1 MSMSENIHYQG
12 FVKKKIKKK
21 GKLQKFF
28 SLKKLL
34 KNYPLLNTLTNNYIY
49 SYDKKILNKLK
60 KFNEYNLIGIGGS
73 ALGTKAIYDF
83 LNYKIKKRFYFYDN
97 LQYDK
102 NPKSNKNRLNIIV
115 SKSGNTLETISN
127 LNLISLRQKKN
138 KNLIITENKE
148 NILNK
153 LAKKLK
159 SEVIEHKDYIGG
171 RYSVLSEVG
180 MLPAELMGLDVK
192 KFKVLNYLIKK
203 KTFVNLLINNAQSV
217 YENILKG
224 KKNCV
229 ILNYDEKSDNLFKWY
244 QQLLAESL
252 GKNGK
257 GVFPIISSMPKDNH
271 SLLQLYLDGPK
282 NNFFTFFSVNEKK
295 SNKYNKFLLTDE
307 IEYLKNINV
316 NDVLSAQR
324 IATQKVFRKNKIP
337 FRSFELNKRN
347 ESAIGEI
354 FCFFIL
360 ETLLLAELLKVNPL
374 NQPSVELIKIET
386 KNILS

>member
-1 MSMSENIHYQG
+1 MMSENIHYQG
-12 FVKKKIKKK
+12 FEKNKIKKK
-21 GKLQKFF
+21 NKLQKFL
-28 SLKKLL
+28 SLKTLL
-34 KNYPLLNTLTNNYIY
+34 KNYPLLNTLTNNYMY
-49 SYDKKILNKLK
+49 NYDKKILNNLK
-60 KFNEYNLIGIGGS
+60 KFNDYNLIGIGGS

-83 LNYKIKKRFYFYDN
+83 LNYKIKKKFYFYDN
-97 LQYDK
+97 LQNSK
-102 NPKSNKNRLNIIV
+102 ILKSNTSRLNIIV

-138 KNLIITENKE
+138 KNLIITENKK

-171 RYSVLSEVG
+171 RYSALSEVG

-192 KFKVLNYLIKK
+192 KFKVLNSLIRK
-203 KTFVNLLINNAQSV
+203 KTFVNFLINNVQSV
-217 YENILKG
+217 YDNILKG

-257 GVFPIISSMPKDNH
+257 GVFPIVSAMPKDNH

-282 NNFFTFFSVNEKK
+282 NNYFTFFSVKENK
-295 SNKYNKFLLTDE
+295 SNKYNKLLLTNE
-307 IEYLKNINV
+307 IEYLKNFNV
-316 NDVLSAQR
+316 SDVLSAQR

-337 FRSFELNKRN
+337 FRSFEIIKRN
-347 ESAIGEI
+347 ESAVGEI

-374 NQPSVELIKIET
+374 NQPSVELIKTET

>member
-1 MSMSENIHYQG
+1 MMSENIHYQG
-12 FVKKKIKKK
+12 FLKKKIKKK
-21 GKLQKFF
+21 IKLQKFL
-28 SLKKLL
+28 SLKTLL
-34 KNYPLLNTLTNNYIY
+34 KNYPLLNTLTNNYMY
-49 SYDKKILNKLK
+49 NYDKKILNNLK
-60 KFNEYNLIGIGGS
+60 KFNDYNLIGIGGS

-83 LNYKIKKRFYFYDN
+83 LNYKIKKKFYFYDN
-97 LQYDK
+97 LQ
-102 NPKSNKNRLNIIV
+102 NSEILKSNTNRLNIIV

-138 KNLIITENKE
+138 KNLIITENKK

-171 RYSVLSEVG
+171 RYSALSEVG

-192 KFKVLNYLIKK
+192 KFKVLNSLIRK
-203 KTFVNLLINNAQSV
+203 KTFLNFLISNVQSV
-217 YENILKG
+217 YDNILKG

-229 ILNYDEKSDNLFKWY
+229 ILNYDEKSNNLFKWY
-244 QQLLAESL
+244 QQLLAETL

-257 GVFPIISSMPKDNH
+257 GVFPIVSTMPKDNH

-282 NNFFTFFSVNEKK
+282 NNYFTFFSVKENK
-295 SNKYNKFLLTDE
+295 SNKYNKLLLTNE
-307 IEYLKNINV
+307 IEYLKNSNV
-316 NDVLSAQR
+316 SDVLSAQR

-337 FRSFELNKRN
+337 FRSFEIIKRN

-374 NQPSVELIKIET
+374 NQPSVELIKTET

>member
-1 MSMSENIHYQG
+1 MMSENIHYQG

-21 GKLQKFF
+21 NKLQKFP
-28 SLKKLL
+28 SLKTLL
-34 KNYPLLNTLTNNYIY
+34 KNYPLLNTLTSNYMY
-49 SYDKKILNKLK
+49 NYDKKILNNLK
-60 KFNEYNLIGIGGS
+60 KFNDYNLIGIGGS

-83 LNYKIKKRFYFYDN
+83 LNYKIKKKFYFYDN
-97 LQYDK
+97 LQNSK
-102 NPKSNKNRLNIIV
+102 ILKSNTSRLNIIV

-138 KNLIITENKE
+138 KNLIITENKK

-171 RYSVLSEVG
+171 RYSALSEVG

-192 KFKVLNYLIKK
+192 KFKVLNSLIRK
-203 KTFVNLLINNAQSV
+203 KTFVNFLINNVQSV
-217 YENILKG
+217 YDNILKG

-257 GVFPIISSMPKDNH
+257 GVFPIVSAMPKDNH

-282 NNFFTFFSVNEKK
+282 NNYFTFFSVKENK
-295 SNKYNKFLLTDE
+295 SNKYNKLLLTNE
-307 IEYLKNINV
+307 IEYLKNFNV
-316 NDVLSAQR
+316 SDVLSAQR

-337 FRSFELNKRN
+337 FRSFEIIKRN

-374 NQPSVELIKIET
+374 NQPSVELIKTET

>member
-1 MSMSENIHYQG
+1 MISENIHYQG

-21 GKLQKFF
+21 SKLQKFL
-28 SLKKLL
+28 SLKNLL
-34 KNYPLLNTLTNNYIY
+34 KNYPLLNTLTNNYTY
-49 SYDKKILNKLK
+49 NYDKKILNSLK
-60 KFNEYNLIGIGGS
+60 KFKEYNLIGIGGS

-83 LNYKIKKRFYFYDN
+83 LNYKIKKKIHFYDN
-97 LQYDK
+97 LQYNK
-102 NPKSNKNRLNIIV
+102 IPKSKKNRLNIIV

-192 KFKVLNYLIKK
+192 KFKVLNSLVRKK
-203 KTFVNLLINNAQSV
+203 SFVNFLINNVQSV
-217 YENILKG
+217 YDNIHKG

-282 NNFFTFFSVNEKK
+282 NNYFTFFCVNENK
-295 SNKYNKFLLTDE
+295 SNKYNKLLLTKE

-316 NDVLSAQR
+316 NDLLSAQT

-337 FRSFELNKRN
+337 FRSFDINKRN
-347 ESAIGEI
+347 ESTIGEI

-374 NQPSVELIKIET
+374 NQPSVELIKTET

>member
-1 MSMSENIHYQG
+1 MMMSENIHYQG

-21 GKLQKFF
+21 NKLQKFP
-28 SLKKLL
+28 SLKTLL
-34 KNYPLLNTLTNNYIY
+34 KNYPLLNTLTSNYMNN
-49 SYDKKILNKLK
+49 YDKKILNNLK
-60 KFNEYNLIGIGGS
+60 KFNDYNLIGIGGS

-83 LNYKIKKRFYFYDN
+83 LNYKIKKKFYFYDN
-97 LQYDK
+97 LQNSK
-102 NPKSNKNRLNIIV
+102 ILKSNTNRLNIIV

-138 KNLIITENKE
+138 KNLIITENKK

-171 RYSVLSEVG
+171 RYSALSEVG

-192 KFKVLNYLIKK
+192 KFKVLNSLIRK
-203 KTFVNLLINNAQSV
+203 KTFVNFLINNVQSV
-217 YENILKG
+217 YDNILKG

-257 GVFPIISSMPKDNH
+257 GVFPIVSAMPKDNH

-282 NNFFTFFSVNEKK
+282 NNYFTFFSVRENK
-295 SNKYNKFLLTDE
+295 SNKYNKLLLTNE
-307 IEYLKNINV
+307 IKYLNNFNV
-316 NDVLSAQR
+316 SDVLSAQR

-337 FRSFELNKRN
+337 FRSFEIIKRN

-374 NQPSVELIKIET
+374 NQPSVELIKTET

>member
-1 MSMSENIHYQG
+1 MMSENIHYQG

-21 GKLQKFF
+21 NKLQKFP
-28 SLKKLL
+28 SLKTLL
-34 KNYPLLNTLTNNYIY
+34 KNYPLLNTLTSNYMY
-49 SYDKKILNKLK
+49 NYDKKITNKLK
-60 KFNEYNLIGIGGS
+60 KFNDYNLIGIGGS

-83 LNYKIKKRFYFYDN
+83 LNYKIKKKFYFYDN
-97 LQYDK
+97 LQNNK
-102 NPKSNKNRLNIIV
+102 ILKSNTNRLNIIV

-138 KNLIITENKE
+138 KNLIITENKK

-171 RYSVLSEVG
+171 RYSALSEVG

-192 KFKVLNYLIKK
+192 KFKVLNSLIRK
-203 KTFVNLLINNAQSV
+203 KTFVNFLINNVQSV
-217 YENILKG
+217 YDNILKG

-257 GVFPIISSMPKDNH
+257 GVFPIVSEMPKDNH

-282 NNFFTFFSVNEKK
+282 NNYFTFFSVKENK
-295 SNKYNKFLLTDE
+295 SNKYNKLLLTDE
-307 IEYLKNINV
+307 IKYLNNFNV
-316 NDVLSAQR
+316 SDVLSAQR

-337 FRSFELNKRN
+337 FRSFEIIKRN

-374 NQPSVELIKIET
+374 NQPSVELIKTET

>member
-1 MSMSENIHYQG
+1 MMSENIHYQG
-12 FVKKKIKKK
+12 FEKNKIKKK
-21 GKLQKFF
+21 NKLQKFL
-28 SLKKLL
+28 SLKTLL
-34 KNYPLLNTLTNNYIY
+34 KNYPLLNTLTNNYMY
-49 SYDKKILNKLK
+49 NYDKKILNNLK
-60 KFNEYNLIGIGGS
+60 KFNDYNLIGIGGS

-83 LNYKIKKRFYFYDN
+83 LNYKIKKKFYFYDN
-97 LQYDK
+97 LQNSK
-102 NPKSNKNRLNIIV
+102 ILKSNTNRLNIIV

-138 KNLIITENKE
+138 KNLIITENKK

-171 RYSVLSEVG
+171 RYSALSEVG

-192 KFKVLNYLIKK
+192 KFKVLNSLIRK
-203 KTFVNLLINNAQSV
+203 KTFLNFLISNVQSV
-217 YENILKG
+217 YDNILKG

-229 ILNYDEKSDNLFKWY
+229 ILNYDEKSNNLFKWY

-257 GVFPIISSMPKDNH
+257 GVFPIVSTMPKDNH

-282 NNFFTFFSVNEKK
+282 NNYFTFFSVRENK
-295 SNKYNKFLLTDE
+295 SNKYNKLLLTNE
-307 IEYLKNINV
+307 IKYLNNFNV
-316 NDVLSAQR
+316 SDVLSAQR

-337 FRSFELNKRN
+337 FRSFEIIKRN

-374 NQPSVELIKIET
+374 NQPSVELIKTET

>member
-1 MSMSENIHYQG
+1 MSENIHYQG

-21 GKLQKFF
+21 NKLQKFL
-28 SLKKLL
+28 SLKTLL
-34 KNYPLLNTLTNNYIY
+34 KNYPLLNTLTNNYMY
-49 SYDKKILNKLK
+49 NYDKKILNNLK
-60 KFNEYNLIGIGGS
+60 KFNDYNLIGIGGS

-83 LNYKIKKRFYFYDN
+83 LNYKIKKKFHFYDN
-97 LQYDK
+97 LQ
-102 NPKSNKNRLNIIV
+102 NSEILKSNTNRLNIIV

-138 KNLIITENKE
+138 KNLIITENKK

-171 RYSVLSEVG
+171 RYSALSEVG

-192 KFKVLNYLIKK
+192 KFKVLNSLIRK
-203 KTFVNLLINNAQSV
+203 KTFVNFLISNVQSV
-217 YENILKG
+217 YDNILKG

-229 ILNYDEKSDNLFKWY
+229 ILNYDEKSNNLFKWY

-257 GVFPIISSMPKDNH
+257 GVFPIVSTMPKDNH

-282 NNFFTFFSVNEKK
+282 NNYFTFFSVKENK
-295 SNKYNKFLLTDE
+295 SNKYNKLLLTNE
-307 IEYLKNINV
+307 IEYLKNSNV
-316 NDVLSAQR
+316 SDVLSAQR

-337 FRSFELNKRN
+337 FRSFEIIKRN

-374 NQPSVELIKIET
+374 NQPSVELIKTET
-386 KNILS
+386 KKILS

>member
-1 MSMSENIHYQG
+1 MIENIHYQG
-12 FVKKKIKKK
+12 FIKKKIKKK
-21 GKLQKFF
+21 NKLQKFL
-28 SLKKLL
+28 SLKTLL
-34 KNYPLLNTLTNNYIY
+34 KNYPLLNTLTSNYMY
-49 SYDKKILNKLK
+49 NYDKKILNNLK
-60 KFNEYNLIGIGGS
+60 KFNDYNLIGIGGS

-83 LNYKIKKRFYFYDN
+83 LNYKIKKKFHFYDN
-97 LQYDK
+97 LQ
-102 NPKSNKNRLNIIV
+102 NSEILKSNTNRLNIII

-138 KNLIITENKE
+138 KNLIITENKK

-153 LAKKLK
+153 LAKKLN

-192 KFKVLNYLIKK
+192 KFKVLNSLIRK
-203 KTFVNLLINNAQSV
+203 KTFLNFLISNVQSV
-217 YENILKG
+217 YDNILKG

-229 ILNYDEKSDNLFKWY
+229 ILNYDEKSNNLFKWY

-257 GVFPIISSMPKDNH
+257 GVFPIVSTMPKDNH

-282 NNFFTFFSVNEKK
+282 NNYFTFFSVKENK
-295 SNKYNKFLLTDE
+295 SNKYNKLLLTNE
-307 IEYLKNINV
+307 IKYLKNFNV
-316 NDVLSAQR
+316 SDVLSAQR

-337 FRSFELNKRN
+337 FRSFEIIKRN

-374 NQPSVELIKIET
+374 NQPSVELIKTET

>member
-1 MSMSENIHYQG
+1 MMMSENIHYQG

-21 GKLQKFF
+21 SKLRKFL

-34 KNYPLLNTLTNNYIY
+34 KNYPLLNTLTSNYIY
-49 SYDKKILNKLK
+49 NYDKKILNNLK
-60 KFNEYNLIGIGGS
+60 KFNDYNLIGIGGS

-83 LNYKIKKRFYFYDN
+83 LNFKIKKKFHFYDN
-97 LQYDK
+97 LQNSK
-102 NPKSNKNRLNIIV
+102 ILKSNINRLNIIV

-138 KNLIITENKE
+138 KNLIITENKK

-159 SEVIEHKDYIGG
+159 SEIIEHKDYIGG

-180 MLPAELMGLDVK
+180 MLPAELMGLDAK
-192 KFKVLNYLIKK
+192 KFKVLNSLIRK
-203 KTFVNLLINNAQSV
+203 KTFVNFLINNVQSV
-217 YENILKG
+217 YDNILKG

-257 GVFPIISSMPKDNH
+257 GVFPIISAMPKDNH

-282 NNFFTFFSVNEKK
+282 NNYFTFFSVKENK
-295 SNKYNKFLLTDE
+295 SNKYNKLLLTNE

-316 NDVLSAQR
+316 SDVLSAQR

-337 FRSFELNKRN
+337 FRSFEIIKRN

-360 ETLLLAELLKVNPL
+360 EILLLAELLKVNPL
-374 NQPSVELIKIET
+374 NQPSVELIKTET

>member
-1 MSMSENIHYQG
+1 MMSKNIHYQG

-21 GKLQKFF
+21 NKLQKFP
-28 SLKKLL
+28 SLKTLL
-34 KNYPLLNTLTNNYIY
+34 KNYPLLNTLTNNYKY
-49 SYDKKILNKLK
+49 NYDKKILNNLK
-60 KFNEYNLIGIGGS
+60 KFNDYNLIGIGGS

-83 LNYKIKKRFYFYDN
+83 LNYKIKKKFYFYDN
-97 LQYDK
+97 LQNSK
-102 NPKSNKNRLNIIV
+102 ILKSNTNRLNIIV

-138 KNLIITENKE
+138 KNLIITENKN

-153 LAKKLK
+153 LSKKLK

-171 RYSVLSEVG
+171 RYSALSEVG

-192 KFKVLNYLIKK
+192 KFKVLNSLIRK
-203 KTFVNLLINNAQSV
+203 KTFVNFLINNVQSV
-217 YENILKG
+217 HDNILKG

-257 GVFPIISSMPKDNH
+257 GVFPIVSAMPKDNH

-282 NNFFTFFSVNEKK
+282 NNYFTFFSVKENK
-295 SNKYNKFLLTDE
+295 SNKYNKLLLTNE
-307 IEYLKNINV
+307 IKYLNNFNV
-316 NDVLSAQR
+316 SDVLSAQR
-324 IATQKVFRKNKIP
+324 IATQTVFRKNKIP
-337 FRSFELNKRN
+337 FRSFEIIKRN

-374 NQPSVELIKIET
+374 NQPSVELIKTET

>member
-1 MSMSENIHYQG
+1 MMSENIHYQG

-21 GKLQKFF
+21 NKLQKFP
-28 SLKKLL
+28 SLKSLL
-34 KNYPLLNTLTNNYIY
+34 KNYPLLNTLTSKYMYN
-49 SYDKKILNKLK
+49 YDKKILNKLK
-60 KFNEYNLIGIGGS
+60 KFNDYNLIGIGGS

-83 LNYKIKKRFYFYDN
+83 LNYKIKKKFYFYDN
-97 LQYDK
+97 LQNSK
-102 NPKSNKNRLNIIV
+102 ILKSNTNRLNIIV

-138 KNLIITENKE
+138 KNLIITENKK

-192 KFKVLNYLIKK
+192 KFKVLNSLIRK
-203 KTFVNLLINNAQSV
+203 KTFVNFLINNVQSV
-217 YENILKG
+217 YDNILKG

-257 GVFPIISSMPKDNH
+257 GVFPIVSAMPKDNH

-282 NNFFTFFSVNEKK
+282 NNYFTFFSVKENK
-295 SNKYNKFLLTDE
+295 SNKYNKLLLTNE
-307 IEYLKNINV
+307 IKYLNNFNV
-316 NDVLSAQR
+316 SDVLSAQK

-337 FRSFELNKRN
+337 FRSFEIIKRN

-374 NQPSVELIKIET
+374 NQPSVELIKTET

>member
-1 MSMSENIHYQG
+1 MMSENIHYQG

-21 GKLQKFF
+21 IKLQKFL
-28 SLKKLL
+28 SLKTLL
-34 KNYPLLNTLTNNYIY
+34 KNYPLLNTLTSNYMY
-49 SYDKKILNKLK
+49 NYDKKILNNLK
-60 KFNEYNLIGIGGS
+60 KFNDYNLIGIGGS

-83 LNYKIKKRFYFYDN
+83 LNYKIKKKFYFYDN
-97 LQYDK
+97 LQNSK
-102 NPKSNKNRLNIIV
+102 ILKSNTNRLNIIV

-138 KNLIITENKE
+138 KNLIITENKK

-171 RYSVLSEVG
+171 RYSALSEVG
-180 MLPAELMGLDVK
+180 MLPAGLMGLNVK
-192 KFKVLNYLIKK
+192 KFKVLNSLIRK
-203 KTFVNLLINNAQSV
+203 KTFLNFLISNVQSV
-217 YENILKG
+217 YDNILKG

-229 ILNYDEKSDNLFKWY
+229 ILNYDEKSNNLFKWY

-257 GVFPIISSMPKDNH
+257 GVFPIVSTMPKDNH

-282 NNFFTFFSVNEKK
+282 NNYFTFFSVKENK
-295 SNKYNKFLLTDE
+295 SNKYNKLLLTNE
-307 IEYLKNINV
+307 IEYLKNFNV
-316 NDVLSAQR
+316 SDVLSAQR
-324 IATQKVFRKNKIP
+324 IATLKVFRKNKIP
-337 FRSFELNKRN
+337 FRSFEIIKRN
-347 ESAIGEI
+347 ERAIGEI

-374 NQPSVELIKIET
+374 NQPSVELIKTET

>member
-1 MSMSENIHYQG
+1 MMMSENIHYQG

-21 GKLQKFF
+21 IKLQKFL
-28 SLKKLL
+28 SLKTLL
-34 KNYPLLNTLTNNYIY
+34 KNYPLLNTLTNNYMY
-49 SYDKKILNKLK
+49 NYDKKILNNLK
-60 KFNEYNLIGIGGS
+60 KFNDYNLIGIGGS

-83 LNYKIKKRFYFYDN
+83 LNYKIKKKFYFYDN
-97 LQYDK
+97 LQ
-102 NPKSNKNRLNIIV
+102 NSEILKSNTNRLNIIV

-138 KNLIITENKE
+138 KNLIITENKK

-171 RYSVLSEVG
+171 RYSALSEVG

-192 KFKVLNYLIKK
+192 KFKVLNSLIRK
-203 KTFVNLLINNAQSV
+203 KTFVNFLISNVQSV
-217 YENILKG
+217 YDNILKG

-229 ILNYDEKSDNLFKWY
+229 ILNYDEKSNNLFKWY

-257 GVFPIISSMPKDNH
+257 GVFPIVSTMPKDNH

-282 NNFFTFFSVNEKK
+282 NNYFTFFSVKENK
-295 SNKYNKFLLTDE
+295 SNKYNKLLLTNE
-307 IEYLKNINV
+307 IEYLKNSNV
-316 NDVLSAQR
+316 SDVLSAQR

-337 FRSFELNKRN
+337 FRSFEIIKRN
-347 ESAIGEI
+347 ERAIGEI

-374 NQPSVELIKIET
+374 NQPSVELIKTET

>member
-1 MSMSENIHYQG
+1 MMSENIHYQG

-21 GKLQKFF
+21 NKLQKFL
-28 SLKKLL
+28 SLKTLL
-34 KNYPLLNTLTNNYIY
+34 KNYPLLNTLTSNYMY
-49 SYDKKILNKLK
+49 NYDKKILNNLK
-60 KFNEYNLIGIGGS
+60 KFNDYNLIGIGGS

-83 LNYKIKKRFYFYDN
+83 LNYKIKKKFYFYDN
-97 LQYDK
+97 LQ
-102 NPKSNKNRLNIIV
+102 NSEILKSNTNRLNIIV

-138 KNLIITENKE
+138 KNLIITENKK

-171 RYSVLSEVG
+171 RYSALSEVG

-192 KFKVLNYLIKK
+192 KFKVLNSLIRK
-203 KTFVNLLINNAQSV
+203 KTFVNFLISNVQSV
-217 YENILKG
+217 YDNILKG

-229 ILNYDEKSDNLFKWY
+229 ILNYDEKSNNLFKWY

-257 GVFPIISSMPKDNH
+257 GVFPIVSTMPKDNH

-282 NNFFTFFSVNEKK
+282 NNYFTFFSVKENK
-295 SNKYNKFLLTDE
+295 SNKYNKLLLTNE
-307 IEYLKNINV
+307 IEYLKNSNV
-316 NDVLSAQR
+316 SDVLSAQR

-337 FRSFELNKRN
+337 FRSFEIIKRN

-374 NQPSVELIKIET
+374 NQPSVELIKTET

>member
-1 MSMSENIHYQG
+1 MMSENIHYQG

-21 GKLQKFF
+21 IKLQKFL
-28 SLKKLL
+28 SLKTLL
-34 KNYPLLNTLTNNYIY
+34 KNYPLLNTLTNNYMY
-49 SYDKKILNKLK
+49 NYDKKILNNLK
-60 KFNEYNLIGIGGS
+60 KFNDYNLIGIGGS

-83 LNYKIKKRFYFYDN
+83 LNYKIKKKFYFYDN
-97 LQYDK
+97 LQ
-102 NPKSNKNRLNIIV
+102 NSEILKSNTNRLNIIV

-138 KNLIITENKE
+138 KNLIITENKK

-153 LAKKLK
+153 IAKKLK

-171 RYSVLSEVG
+171 RYSALSEVG
-180 MLPAELMGLDVK
+180 MLPAELMGLEVK
-192 KFKVLNYLIKK
+192 KFKVLNSLIRK
-203 KTFVNLLINNAQSV
+203 KTFVNFLISNVQSV
-217 YENILKG
+217 YDNILKG

-229 ILNYDEKSDNLFKWY
+229 ILNYDEKSNNLFKWY

-257 GVFPIISSMPKDNH
+257 GVFPIVSTMPKDNH

-282 NNFFTFFSVNEKK
+282 NNYFTFFSVKENK
-295 SNKYNKFLLTDE
+295 SNKYNKLLLTNE
-307 IEYLKNINV
+307 IEYLKNSNV
-316 NDVLSAQR
+316 SDVLSAQR
-324 IATQKVFRKNKIP
+324 IATQKVFRKKKIP
-337 FRSFELNKRN
+337 FRSFEIIKRN
-347 ESAIGEI
+347 ERAIGEI

-374 NQPSVELIKIET
+374 NQPSVELIKTET

>member
-1 MSMSENIHYQG
+1 MISENIHYQG

-21 GKLQKFF
+21 SKLQKFL
-28 SLKKLL
+28 SLKNLL
-34 KNYPLLNTLTNNYIY
+34 KNYPLLNTLTNNYTY
-49 SYDKKILNKLK
+49 NYDKKILNSLK
-60 KFNEYNLIGIGGS
+60 KFKEYNLIGIGGS

-83 LNYKIKKRFYFYDN
+83 LNYKIKKKIHFYDN
-97 LQYDK
+97 LQYNK
-102 NPKSNKNRLNIIV
+102 IPKSKKNRLNIIV

-159 SEVIEHKDYIGG
+159 SEIIEHKDYIGG

-192 KFKVLNYLIKK
+192 KFKVLNSLVRKK
-203 KTFVNLLINNAQSV
+203 SFVNFLINNVQSV
-217 YENILKG
+217 YDNIHKG

-282 NNFFTFFSVNEKK
+282 NNYFTFFCVNENK
-295 SNKYNKFLLTDE
+295 SNKYNKLLLTKE

-316 NDVLSAQR
+316 NDLLSAQT

-337 FRSFELNKRN
+337 FRSFDINKRN
-347 ESAIGEI
+347 ESTIGEI

-374 NQPSVELIKIET
+374 NQPSVELIKTET

>member
-1 MSMSENIHYQG
+1 MMSENIHYQG

-21 GKLQKFF
+21 NKLQKFL
-28 SLKKLL
+28 SLKTLL
-34 KNYPLLNTLTNNYIY
+34 KNYPLLNTLTNNYMY
-49 SYDKKILNKLK
+49 NYDKKILNNLK
-60 KFNEYNLIGIGGS
+60 KFNDYNLIGIGGS

-83 LNYKIKKRFYFYDN
+83 LNYKIKKKFYFYDN
-97 LQYDK
+97 LQNSK
-102 NPKSNKNRLNIIV
+102 ILKSNTNRLNIIV

-138 KNLIITENKE
+138 KNLIITENKK

-171 RYSVLSEVG
+171 RYSALSEVG

-192 KFKVLNYLIKK
+192 KFKVLNSLIRK
-203 KTFVNLLINNAQSV
+203 KTFINFLISNVQSV
-217 YENILKG
+217 YDNILKG

-229 ILNYDEKSDNLFKWY
+229 ILNYDEKSNNLFKWY

-257 GVFPIISSMPKDNH
+257 GVFPIVSTMPKDNH

-282 NNFFTFFSVNEKK
+282 NNYFTFFSVKENK
-295 SNKYNKFLLTDE
+295 SNKYNKLLLTNE
-307 IEYLKNINV
+307 IKYLNNFNV
-316 NDVLSAQR
+316 SDVLSAQK

-337 FRSFELNKRN
+337 FRSFEIIKRN

-374 NQPSVELIKIET
+374 NQPSVELIKTET

>member
-1 MSMSENIHYQG
+1 MMSENIHYQG

-21 GKLQKFF
+21 NKLQKFP
-28 SLKKLL
+28 SLKTLL
-34 KNYPLLNTLTNNYIY
+34 KNYPLLNTLTSNYMY
-49 SYDKKILNKLK
+49 NYDKKITNKLK
-60 KFNEYNLIGIGGS
+60 KFNDYNLIGIGGS

-83 LNYKIKKRFYFYDN
+83 LNYKIKKKFYFYDN
-97 LQYDK
+97 LQNNK
-102 NPKSNKNRLNIIV
+102 ILKSNTNRLNIIV

-138 KNLIITENKE
+138 KNLIITENKK

-171 RYSVLSEVG
+171 RYSALSEVG
-180 MLPAELMGLDVK
+180 MLPAELMGLNVK
-192 KFKVLNYLIKK
+192 KFKVLNSLIRK
-203 KTFVNLLINNAQSV
+203 KTFVNFLINNVQSV
-217 YENILKG
+217 YDNILKG

-257 GVFPIISSMPKDNH
+257 GVFPIVSEMPKDNH

-282 NNFFTFFSVNEKK
+282 NNYFTFFSVKENK
-295 SNKYNKFLLTDE
+295 SNKYNKLLLTDE
-307 IEYLKNINV
+307 IKYLNNFNV
-316 NDVLSAQR
+316 SDVLSAQR

-337 FRSFELNKRN
+337 FRSFEIIKRN

-374 NQPSVELIKIET
+374 NQPSVELIKTET

>member
-1 MSMSENIHYQG
+1 MMSENIHYQG

-21 GKLQKFF
+21 NKLQKFP
-28 SLKKLL
+28 SLKILL
-34 KNYPLLNTLTNNYIY
+34 KNYPLLNTLTSNYMY
-49 SYDKKILNKLK
+49 NYDKKILNNLK
-60 KFNEYNLIGIGGS
+60 KFNDYNLIGIGGS

-83 LNYKIKKRFYFYDN
+83 LNYKIKKKFYFYDN
-97 LQYDK
+97 LQNSK
-102 NPKSNKNRLNIIV
+102 ILKSNTNRLNIIV

-138 KNLIITENKE
+138 KNLIITENKK

-171 RYSVLSEVG
+171 RYSALSEVG
-180 MLPAELMGLDVK
+180 MLPAELMGLNEK
-192 KFKVLNYLIKK
+192 KFKVLNSLIRK
-203 KTFVNLLINNAQSV
+203 KTFLNFLISNVQSV
-217 YENILKG
+217 YDNILKG

-229 ILNYDEKSDNLFKWY
+229 ILNYDEKSNNLFKWY

-257 GVFPIISSMPKDNH
+257 GVFPIVSTMPKDNH

-282 NNFFTFFSVNEKK
+282 NNYFTFFSVRENK
-295 SNKYNKFLLTDE
+295 SNKYNKLLLTNE
-307 IEYLKNINV
+307 IKYLNNFNV
-316 NDVLSAQR
+316 SDVLSAQR

-337 FRSFELNKRN
+337 FRSFEIIKRN

-374 NQPSVELIKIET
+374 NQPSVELIKTET

>member
-1 MSMSENIHYQG
+1 MSENIHYQG

-21 GKLQKFF
+21 NKLQKFP
-28 SLKKLL
+28 SLKSLL
-34 KNYPLLNTLTNNYIY
+34 KNYPLLNTLTSNYTY
-49 SYDKKILNKLK
+49 NYDKKILNNLK
-60 KFNEYNLIGIGGS
+60 KFNDYNLIGIGGS

-83 LNYKIKKRFYFYDN
+83 LNYKIKKKFYFYDN
-97 LQYDK
+97 LQ
-102 NPKSNKNRLNIIV
+102 NSEILKSNTNRLNIIV

-138 KNLIITENKE
+138 TNLIITENKK

-159 SEVIEHKDYIGG
+159 SDVIEHKDYIGG
-171 RYSVLSEVG
+171 RYSALSEVG

-192 KFKVLNYLIKK
+192 KFKVLNSLIRK
-203 KTFVNLLINNAQSV
+203 KTFVNFLINNVQSV
-217 YENILKG
+217 YDNILKG

-257 GVFPIISSMPKDNH
+257 GVFPIVSAMPKDNH
-271 SLLQLYLDGPK
+271 SLLQLYLAGPK
-282 NNFFTFFSVNEKK
+282 NNYFIIIILKENK
-295 SNKYNKFLLTDE
+295 SNKYNKLLLTNE
-307 IEYLKNINV
+307 IKYLNNFNV
-316 NDVLSAQR
+316 SDVLSAQK

-337 FRSFELNKRN
+337 FRSFEIIKRN

-374 NQPSVELIKIET
+374 NQPSVELIKTET

>member
-1 MSMSENIHYQG
+1 MISENIHYQG

-21 GKLQKFF
+21 SKLQKFL
-28 SLKKLL
+28 SLKNLL
-34 KNYPLLNTLTNNYIY
+34 KNYPLLNTLTNNYTY
-49 SYDKKILNKLK
+49 NYDKKILNSLK
-60 KFNEYNLIGIGGS
+60 KFKEYNLIGIGGS

-83 LNYKIKKRFYFYDN
+83 LNYKIKKKIHFYDN
-97 LQYDK
+97 LQYNK
-102 NPKSNKNRLNIIV
+102 IPKSKKNRLNIIV

-159 SEVIEHKDYIGG
+159 SEIIEHKDYIGG

-192 KFKVLNYLIKK
+192 KFKVLNSLVRKK
-203 KTFVNLLINNAQSV
+203 SFVNFLINNVQSV
-217 YENILKG
+217 YDNIHKG

-271 SLLQLYLDGPK
+271 SLLQLYLDGPR
-282 NNFFTFFSVNEKK
+282 NNYFTFFSVNENK
-295 SNKYNKFLLTDE
+295 SNKFNKLLLTKE

-316 NDVLSAQR
+316 NDLLSAQT

-337 FRSFELNKRN
+337 FRSFDINKRN
-347 ESAIGEI
+347 ESTIGEI

-374 NQPSVELIKIET
+374 NQPSVELIKTET

>member
-1 MSMSENIHYQG
+1 MMSENIHYQG

-21 GKLQKFF
+21 NKLQKFP
-28 SLKKLL
+28 SLKTLL
-34 KNYPLLNTLTNNYIY
+34 KNYPLLNTLTSNYMY
-49 SYDKKILNKLK
+49 NYDKKILNNLK
-60 KFNEYNLIGIGGS
+60 KFNDYNLIGIGGS

-83 LNYKIKKRFYFYDN
+83 LNYKIKKKFYFYDN
-97 LQYDK
+97 LQ
-102 NPKSNKNRLNIIV
+102 NSEILKSNTNRLNIII
-115 SKSGNTLETISN
+115 SKSGNTLEAISN

-138 KNLIITENKE
+138 KNLIITENKK

-171 RYSVLSEVG
+171 RYSALSEVG

-192 KFKVLNYLIKK
+192 KFKVLNSLIRK
-203 KTFVNLLINNAQSV
+203 KTFVNFLISNVQSV
-217 YENILKG
+217 YDNILKG

-229 ILNYDEKSDNLFKWY
+229 ILNYDEKSNNLFKWY

-257 GVFPIISSMPKDNH
+257 GVFPIVSTMPKDNH

-282 NNFFTFFSVNEKK
+282 NNYFTFFSVKENK
-295 SNKYNKFLLTDE
+295 SNKYNKLLLTNE
-307 IEYLKNINV
+307 IEYLKNFNV
-316 NDVLSAQR
+316 SDVLSAQR

-337 FRSFELNKRN
+337 FRSFEIIKRN

-374 NQPSVELIKIET
+374 NQPSVELIKTET

>member
-1 MSMSENIHYQG
+1 MMSENIHYQG

-21 GKLQKFF
+21 NKLQKFP
-28 SLKKLL
+28 SLKTLL
-34 KNYPLLNTLTNNYIY
+34 KNYPLLNTLTSNYMY
-49 SYDKKILNKLK
+49 NYDKKILNNLK
-60 KFNEYNLIGIGGS
+60 KFNDYNLIGIGGS

-83 LNYKIKKRFYFYDN
+83 LNYKIKKKFYFYDN
-97 LQYDK
+97 LQNSK
-102 NPKSNKNRLNIIV
+102 ILKSNTSRLNIIV

-138 KNLIITENKE
+138 KNLIITENKK

-171 RYSVLSEVG
+171 RYSALSEVG

-192 KFKVLNYLIKK
+192 KFKVLNSLIRK
-203 KTFVNLLINNAQSV
+203 KTFVNFLINNVQSV
-217 YENILKG
+217 YDNILKG

-257 GVFPIISSMPKDNH
+257 GVFPIVSAMPKDNH

-282 NNFFTFFSVNEKK
+282 NNYFTFFSVKENK
-295 SNKYNKFLLTDE
+295 SNRYNKLLLTNE
-307 IEYLKNINV
+307 IEYLKNFNV
-316 NDVLSAQR
+316 SDVLSAQR

-337 FRSFELNKRN
+337 FRSFEIIKRN

-374 NQPSVELIKIET
+374 NQPSVELIKTET

>member
-1 MSMSENIHYQG
+1 MMSENIHYQG

-21 GKLQKFF
+21 NKLQKFP
-28 SLKKLL
+28 SLKSLL
-34 KNYPLLNTLTNNYIY
+34 KNYPLLNTLTSKYMYN
-49 SYDKKILNKLK
+49 YDKKILNKLK
-60 KFNEYNLIGIGGS
+60 KFNDYNLIGIGGS

-83 LNYKIKKRFYFYDN
+83 LNYKIKKKFYFYDN
-97 LQYDK
+97 LQNSK
-102 NPKSNKNRLNIIV
+102 ISKSNTNRLNIIV

-138 KNLIITENKE
+138 TNLIITENKK

-159 SEVIEHKDYIGG
+159 SDVIEHKDYIGG
-171 RYSVLSEVG
+171 RYSALSEVG

-192 KFKVLNYLIKK
+192 KFKVLNSLIRK
-203 KTFVNLLINNAQSV
+203 KTFVNFLINNVQSV
-217 YENILKG
+217 YDNILKG

-257 GVFPIISSMPKDNH
+257 GVFPIVSAMPKDNH

-282 NNFFTFFSVNEKK
+282 NNYFTFFSVKENK
-295 SNKYNKFLLTDE
+295 SNKYNKLLLTNE
-307 IEYLKNINV
+307 IKYLNNFNV
-316 NDVLSAQR
+316 SDVLSAQK

-337 FRSFELNKRN
+337 FRSFEIIKRN

-374 NQPSVELIKIET
+374 NQPSVELIKTET

>member
-1 MSMSENIHYQG
+1 MMSENIHYQG

-21 GKLQKFF
+21 NKLQKFP
-28 SLKKLL
+28 SLKTLL
-34 KNYPLLNTLTNNYIY
+34 KNYPLLNTLTSNYMY
-49 SYDKKILNKLK
+49 NYDKKILNNLK
-60 KFNEYNLIGIGGS
+60 KFNDYNLIGIGGS

-83 LNYKIKKRFYFYDN
+83 LNYKIKKKFYFYDN
-97 LQYDK
+97 LQ
-102 NPKSNKNRLNIIV
+102 NSEILKSNTNRLNIIV

-138 KNLIITENKE
+138 KNLIITENKK

-171 RYSVLSEVG
+171 RYSALSEVG
-180 MLPAELMGLDVK
+180 MLPAELMGLNVK
-192 KFKVLNYLIKK
+192 KFKVLNSLIRK
-203 KTFVNLLINNAQSV
+203 KTFVNFLISNVQSV
-217 YENILKG
+217 YDNILKG

-229 ILNYDEKSDNLFKWY
+229 ILNYDEKSNNLFKWY

-257 GVFPIISSMPKDNH
+257 GIFPIVSTMPKDNH

-282 NNFFTFFSVNEKK
+282 NNYFTFFSVKENK
-295 SNKYNKFLLTDE
+295 SNKYNKLLLTNE
-307 IEYLKNINV
+307 IEYLKNSNV
-316 NDVLSAQR
+316 SDVLSAQR
-324 IATQKVFRKNKIP
+324 IATQKVFRKKKIP
-337 FRSFELNKRN
+337 FRSFEIIKRN
-347 ESAIGEI
+347 ERAIGEI

-374 NQPSVELIKIET
+374 NQPSVELIKTET

>member
-1 MSMSENIHYQG
+1 MYN
-12 FVKKKIKKK
+12 
-21 GKLQKFF
+21 
-28 SLKKLL
+28 
-34 KNYPLLNTLTNNYIY
+34 
-49 SYDKKILNKLK
+49 YDKKILNNLK
-60 KFNEYNLIGIGGS
+60 KFNDYNLIGIGGS

-83 LNYKIKKRFYFYDN
+83 LNYKIKKKFFFYDN
-97 LQYDK
+97 LQNSK
-102 NPKSNKNRLNIIV
+102 ILKSNTNRLNIIV

-138 KNLIITENKE
+138 KNLIITENKK

-192 KFKVLNYLIKK
+192 KFKVLNSLIRK
-203 KTFVNLLINNAQSV
+203 KTFVNFLINNVQSV
-217 YENILKG
+217 YDNILKG

-257 GVFPIISSMPKDNH
+257 GVFPIVSAMPKDNH

-282 NNFFTFFSVNEKK
+282 NNYFTFFSVKENK
-295 SNKYNKFLLTDE
+295 SNKYNKLLLTNE
-307 IEYLKNINV
+307 IKYLNNFNV
-316 NDVLSAQR
+316 SDVLSAQR

-337 FRSFELNKRN
+337 FRGLSFDFWR
-347 ESAIGEI
+347 I
-354 FCFFIL
+354 FL
-360 ETLLLAELLKVNPL
+360 YAM
-374 NQPSVELIKIET
+374 PSIKIAIAT
-386 KNILS
+386 SVTPIKRTSGSP

>member
-1 MSMSENIHYQG
+1 MMSENIHYQG

-21 GKLQKFF
+21 NKLQKFL
-28 SLKKLL
+28 SLKTLL
-34 KNYPLLNTLTNNYIY
+34 KNYPLLNTLTSNYMY
-49 SYDKKILNKLK
+49 NYDKKILNNLK
-60 KFNEYNLIGIGGS
+60 KFNDYNLIGIGGS

-83 LNYKIKKRFYFYDN
+83 LNYKIKKKFYFYDN
-97 LQYDK
+97 LQ
-102 NPKSNKNRLNIIV
+102 NSEILKSNTNRLNIIV

-138 KNLIITENKE
+138 KNLIITENKK

-192 KFKVLNYLIKK
+192 KFKVLNSLIRK
-203 KTFVNLLINNAQSV
+203 KTFVNFLISNVQSV
-217 YENILKG
+217 YDNILKG

-229 ILNYDEKSDNLFKWY
+229 ILNYDEKSNNLFKWY

-257 GVFPIISSMPKDNH
+257 GVFPIVSTMPKDNH

-282 NNFFTFFSVNEKK
+282 NNYFTFFSVKENK
-295 SNKYNKFLLTDE
+295 SNKYNKLLLTNE
-307 IEYLKNINV
+307 IEYLKNSNV
-316 NDVLSAQR
+316 SDVLSAQR

-337 FRSFELNKRN
+337 FRSFEIIKRN
-347 ESAIGEI
+347 ERAIGEI

-374 NQPSVELIKIET
+374 NQPSVELIKTET

>member
-1 MSMSENIHYQG
+1 MMMSENIHYQG
-12 FVKKKIKKK
+12 FIKKKIKKK
-21 GKLQKFF
+21 NKLQKFL
-28 SLKKLL
+28 SLKTLL
-34 KNYPLLNTLTNNYIY
+34 KNYPLLNTLTSNYMY
-49 SYDKKILNKLK
+49 NYDKKILNNLK
-60 KFNEYNLIGIGGS
+60 KFNDYNLIGIGGS
-73 ALGTKAIYDF
+73 AIGTKAIYDF
-83 LNYKIKKRFYFYDN
+83 LNYKIKKKFYFYDN
-97 LQYDK
+97 LQNSK
-102 NPKSNKNRLNIIV
+102 ILKSNTNRLNIIV

-138 KNLIITENKE
+138 KNLIITENKK

-171 RYSVLSEVG
+171 RYSALSEVG
-180 MLPAELMGLDVK
+180 MLPAELMGLNVK
-192 KFKVLNYLIKK
+192 KFKVLNSLIRK
-203 KTFVNLLINNAQSV
+203 KTFLNFLISNVQSV
-217 YENILKG
+217 YDNILKG

-229 ILNYDEKSDNLFKWY
+229 ILNYDEKSNNLFKWY

-257 GVFPIISSMPKDNH
+257 GVFPIVSTMPKDNH

-282 NNFFTFFSVNEKK
+282 NNYFTFFSVKENK
-295 SNKYNKFLLTDE
+295 SNKYNKLLLTNE
-307 IEYLKNINV
+307 IEYLKNSNV
-316 NDVLSAQR
+316 SDVLSAQR

-337 FRSFELNKRN
+337 FRSFEIIKRN
-347 ESAIGEI
+347 ERAIGEI

-374 NQPSVELIKIET
+374 NQPSVELIKTET

>member
-1 MSMSENIHYQG
+1 MMMIENIHYQG
-12 FVKKKIKKK
+12 FIKKKIKKK
-21 GKLQKFF
+21 NKLQKFL
-28 SLKKLL
+28 SLKTLL
-34 KNYPLLNTLTNNYIY
+34 KNYPLLNTLTSNYMY
-49 SYDKKILNKLK
+49 NYDKKILNNLK
-60 KFNEYNLIGIGGS
+60 KFNDYNLIGIGGS

-83 LNYKIKKRFYFYDN
+83 LNYKIKKKFHFYDN
-97 LQYDK
+97 LQ
-102 NPKSNKNRLNIIV
+102 NSEILKSNTNRLNIII

-138 KNLIITENKE
+138 KNLIITENKK

-153 LAKKLK
+153 LAKKLN

-192 KFKVLNYLIKK
+192 KFKVLNSLIRK
-203 KTFVNLLINNAQSV
+203 KTFLNFLISNVQSV
-217 YENILKG
+217 YDNILKG

-229 ILNYDEKSDNLFKWY
+229 ILNYDEKSNNLFKWY

-257 GVFPIISSMPKDNH
+257 GVFPIVSTMPKDNH

-282 NNFFTFFSVNEKK
+282 NNYFTFFSVKENK
-295 SNKYNKFLLTDE
+295 SNKYNKLLLTNE
-307 IEYLKNINV
+307 IKYLKNFNV
-316 NDVLSAQR
+316 SDVLSAQR

-337 FRSFELNKRN
+337 FRSFEIIKRN

-374 NQPSVELIKIET
+374 NQPSVELIKTET

>member
-1 MSMSENIHYQG
+1 MMMSKNIHYQG

-21 GKLQKFF
+21 NKLQKFP
-28 SLKKLL
+28 SLKTLL
-34 KNYPLLNTLTNNYIY
+34 KNYPLLYTLTSNYKY
-49 SYDKKILNKLK
+49 NYDKKILNNLK
-60 KFNEYNLIGIGGS
+60 KFNDYNLIGIGGS

-83 LNYKIKKRFYFYDN
+83 LNYKIKKKFYFYDN
-97 LQYDK
+97 LQNSK
-102 NPKSNKNRLNIIV
+102 ILKSNTNRLNIIV

-138 KNLIITENKE
+138 KNLIITENKN

-153 LAKKLK
+153 LSKKLK

-171 RYSVLSEVG
+171 RYSALSEVG

-192 KFKVLNYLIKK
+192 KFKVLNSLIRK
-203 KTFVNLLINNAQSV
+203 KTFVNFLINNVQSV
-217 YENILKG
+217 HDNILKG

-257 GVFPIISSMPKDNH
+257 GVFPIVSAMPKDNH

-282 NNFFTFFSVNEKK
+282 NNYFTFFSVKENK
-295 SNKYNKFLLTDE
+295 SNKYNKLLLTNE
-307 IEYLKNINV
+307 IKYLNNFNV
-316 NDVLSAQR
+316 SDVLSAQR
-324 IATQKVFRKNKIP
+324 IATQTVFRKNKIP
-337 FRSFELNKRN
+337 FRSFEIIKRN

-374 NQPSVELIKIET
+374 NQPSVELIKTET

>member
-1 MSMSENIHYQG
+1 MMSENIHYQG

-21 GKLQKFF
+21 IKLQKFL
-28 SLKKLL
+28 SLKTLL
-34 KNYPLLNTLTNNYIY
+34 KNYPLLNTLTNNYMY
-49 SYDKKILNKLK
+49 NYDKKILNNLK
-60 KFNEYNLIGIGGS
+60 KFNDYNLIGIGGS

-83 LNYKIKKRFYFYDN
+83 LNYKIKKKFYFYDN
-97 LQYDK
+97 LQ
-102 NPKSNKNRLNIIV
+102 NSEILKSNTNRLNIIV

-138 KNLIITENKE
+138 KNLIITENKK

-171 RYSVLSEVG
+171 RYSALSEVG

-192 KFKVLNYLIKK
+192 KFKVLNSLIRK
-203 KTFVNLLINNAQSV
+203 KTFVNFLISNVQSV
-217 YENILKG
+217 YDNILKG

-229 ILNYDEKSDNLFKWY
+229 ILNYDEKSNNLFKWY

-257 GVFPIISSMPKDNH
+257 GVFPIVSTMPKDNH

-282 NNFFTFFSVNEKK
+282 NNYFTFFSVKENK
-295 SNKYNKFLLTDE
+295 SNKYNKLLLTNE
-307 IEYLKNINV
+307 IEYLKNSNV
-316 NDVLSAQR
+316 SDVLSAQR

-337 FRSFELNKRN
+337 FRSFEIIKRN
-347 ESAIGEI
+347 ERAIGEI

-374 NQPSVELIKIET
+374 NQPSVELIKTET

>member
-1 MSMSENIHYQG
+1 MMISENIHYQG

-21 GKLQKFF
+21 SKLQKFL
-28 SLKKLL
+28 SLKNLL
-34 KNYPLLNTLTNNYIY
+34 KNYPLLNTLTNNYTY
-49 SYDKKILNKLK
+49 NYDKKILNSLK
-60 KFNEYNLIGIGGS
+60 KFKEYNLIGIGGS

-83 LNYKIKKRFYFYDN
+83 LNYKIKKKIHFYDN
-97 LQYDK
+97 LQYNK
-102 NPKSNKNRLNIIV
+102 IPKSKKNRLNIIV

-180 MLPAELMGLDVK
+180 MLPAELMSLDVK
-192 KFKVLNYLIKK
+192 KFKVLNSLVRKK
-203 KTFVNLLINNAQSV
+203 SFVNFLINNVQSV
-217 YENILKG
+217 YDNILKG

-257 GVFPIISSMPKDNH
+257 GVFPIVSAMPKDNH

-282 NNFFTFFSVNEKK
+282 NNYFTFFSVKENK
-295 SNKYNKFLLTDE
+295 SNKYNKLLLTNE
-307 IEYLKNINV
+307 IEYLNNFNV
-316 NDVLSAQR
+316 SDVLSAQR

-337 FRSFELNKRN
+337 FRSFEIIKRN

-374 NQPSVELIKIET
+374 NQPSVELIKTET

>member
-1 MSMSENIHYQG
+1 MMSENIHYQG

-21 GKLQKFF
+21 NKLQKFL
-28 SLKKLL
+28 SLRTLL
-34 KNYPLLNTLTNNYIY
+34 KNYPLLNTLTSNYMY
-49 SYDKKILNKLK
+49 NYDKKILNNLK
-60 KFNEYNLIGIGGS
+60 KFNDYNLIGIGGS

-83 LNYKIKKRFYFYDN
+83 LNYKIKKKFHFYDN
-97 LQYDK
+97 LQ
-102 NPKSNKNRLNIIV
+102 NSEILKSNTNRLNIIV

-138 KNLIITENKE
+138 KNLIITENKK
-148 NILNK
+148 NILSK

-171 RYSVLSEVG
+171 RYSALSEVG

-192 KFKVLNYLIKK
+192 KFKVLNSLIRK
-203 KTFVNLLINNAQSV
+203 KTFLNFLISNVQSV
-217 YENILKG
+217 YDNILKG

-229 ILNYDEKSDNLFKWY
+229 ILNYDEKSNNLFKWY

-257 GVFPIISSMPKDNH
+257 GVFPIVSTMPKDNH

-282 NNFFTFFSVNEKK
+282 NNYFTFFSVKENK
-295 SNKYNKFLLTDE
+295 SNKYNKLLLTNE
-307 IEYLKNINV
+307 IEYLKNFNV
-316 NDVLSAQR
+316 SDVLSAQR

-337 FRSFELNKRN
+337 FRSFEIIKRN

-374 NQPSVELIKIET
+374 NQPSVELIKTET

>member
-1 MSMSENIHYQG
+1 MISENIHYQG

-21 GKLQKFF
+21 SKLQKFL
-28 SLKKLL
+28 SLKNLL
-34 KNYPLLNTLTNNYIY
+34 KNYPLLNTLTNNYTY
-49 SYDKKILNKLK
+49 NYDKKILNSLK
-60 KFNEYNLIGIGGS
+60 KFKEYNLIGIGGS

-83 LNYKIKKRFYFYDN
+83 LNYKIKKKIHFYDN
-97 LQYDK
+97 LQYNK
-102 NPKSNKNRLNIIV
+102 IPKSKKNRLNIIV

-180 MLPAELMGLDVK
+180 MLPAELMSLDVK
-192 KFKVLNYLIKK
+192 KFKVLNSLVRKK
-203 KTFVNLLINNAQSV
+203 SFVNFLINNVQSV
-217 YENILKG
+217 YDNILKG

-257 GVFPIISSMPKDNH
+257 GVFPIVSAMPKDNH

-282 NNFFTFFSVNEKK
+282 NNYFTFFSVKENK
-295 SNKYNKFLLTDE
+295 SNKYNKLLLTNE
-307 IEYLKNINV
+307 IEYLNNFNV
-316 NDVLSAQR
+316 SDVLSAQR

-337 FRSFELNKRN
+337 FRSFEIIKRN

-374 NQPSVELIKIET
+374 NQPSVELIKTET

>member
-1 MSMSENIHYQG
+1 MMSENIHYQG

-21 GKLQKFF
+21 IKLQKFL
-28 SLKKLL
+28 SLKTLL
-34 KNYPLLNTLTNNYIY
+34 KNYPLLNTLTNNYMY
-49 SYDKKILNKLK
+49 NYDKKILNNLK
-60 KFNEYNLIGIGGS
+60 KFNDYNLIGIGGS

-83 LNYKIKKRFYFYDN
+83 LNYKIKKKFYFYDN
-97 LQYDK
+97 LQNSK
-102 NPKSNKNRLNIIV
+102 ILKSNTNRLNIIV

-138 KNLIITENKE
+138 KNLIITENKK

-153 LAKKLK
+153 IAKKLK

-171 RYSVLSEVG
+171 RYSALSEVG

-192 KFKVLNYLIKK
+192 KFKVLNSLIRK
-203 KTFVNLLINNAQSV
+203 KTFVNFLINNVQSV
-217 YENILKG
+217 HDNILKG

-257 GVFPIISSMPKDNH
+257 GVFPIVSAMPKDNH

-282 NNFFTFFSVNEKK
+282 NNYFTFFSVKENK
-295 SNKYNKFLLTDE
+295 SNKYNKLLLTNE
-307 IEYLKNINV
+307 IKYLNNFNV
-316 NDVLSAQR
+316 SDVLSAQR

-337 FRSFELNKRN
+337 FRSFEIIKRN

-374 NQPSVELIKIET
+374 NQPSVELIKTET

>member
-1 MSMSENIHYQG
+1 MMMSKNIHYQG

-21 GKLQKFF
+21 NKLQKFP
-28 SLKKLL
+28 SLKTLL
-34 KNYPLLNTLTNNYIY
+34 KNYPLLYTLTSNYKY
-49 SYDKKILNKLK
+49 NYDKKILNNLK
-60 KFNEYNLIGIGGS
+60 KFNDYNLIGIGGS

-83 LNYKIKKRFYFYDN
+83 LNYKIKKKFYFYDN
-97 LQYDK
+97 LQNSK
-102 NPKSNKNRLNIIV
+102 ILKSNTNRLNIIV

-138 KNLIITENKE
+138 KNLIITENKN

-153 LAKKLK
+153 LSKKLK

-171 RYSVLSEVG
+171 RYSALSEVG

-192 KFKVLNYLIKK
+192 KFKVLNSLIRK
-203 KTFVNLLINNAQSV
+203 KTFVNFLINNVQSV
-217 YENILKG
+217 HDNILKG

-257 GVFPIISSMPKDNH
+257 GVFPIVSAMPKDNH

-282 NNFFTFFSVNEKK
+282 NNYFTFFSVKENK
-295 SNKYNKFLLTDE
+295 SNKYNKLLLTNE
-307 IEYLKNINV
+307 IKYLNNFNV
-316 NDVLSAQR
+316 SDVLSAQR

-337 FRSFELNKRN
+337 FRSFEIIKRN

-374 NQPSVELIKIET
+374 NQPSVELIKTET

>member
-1 MSMSENIHYQG
+1 MMMSENIHYQG

-21 GKLQKFF
+21 NKLQKFP
-28 SLKKLL
+28 SLKTLL
-34 KNYPLLNTLTNNYIY
+34 KNYPLLNTLTSNYMY
-49 SYDKKILNKLK
+49 NYDKKITNKLK
-60 KFNEYNLIGIGGS
+60 KFNDYNLIGIGGS

-83 LNYKIKKRFYFYDN
+83 LNYKIKKKFYFYDN
-97 LQYDK
+97 LQNNK
-102 NPKSNKNRLNIIV
+102 ILKSNTNRLNIIV

-138 KNLIITENKE
+138 KNLIITENKK

-171 RYSVLSEVG
+171 RYSALSEVG

-192 KFKVLNYLIKK
+192 KFKVLNSLIRK
-203 KTFVNLLINNAQSV
+203 KTFVNFLINNVQSV
-217 YENILKG
+217 YDNILKG

-257 GVFPIISSMPKDNH
+257 GVFPIVSEMPKDNH

-282 NNFFTFFSVNEKK
+282 NNYFTFFSVKENK
-295 SNKYNKFLLTDE
+295 SNKYNKLLLTDE
-307 IEYLKNINV
+307 IKYLNNFNV
-316 NDVLSAQR
+316 SDVLSAQR

-337 FRSFELNKRN
+337 FRSFEIIKRN

-374 NQPSVELIKIET
+374 NQPSVELIKTET